1 MNPNQKSGDTD
12 FLKTFGFVTNEAR
25 KNLVVFFLVLLVFSN
40 AFFIYTNMQLQNEL
54 KQCSEDKLN
63 LSLNLSEKITEEVRK
78 QILPATTKI
87 EEAAQKVD
95 SVATKTNIILQNKK

>member
-63 LSLNLSEKITEEVRK
+63 LSEKITEEVRK